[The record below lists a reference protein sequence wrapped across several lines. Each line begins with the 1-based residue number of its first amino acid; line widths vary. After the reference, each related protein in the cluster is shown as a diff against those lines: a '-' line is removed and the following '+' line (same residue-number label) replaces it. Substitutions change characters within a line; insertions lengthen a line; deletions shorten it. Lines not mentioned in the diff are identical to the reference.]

1 VEKGDDMVAER
12 NRPGNST
19 GHDWVESAVRRIKK
33 SDISI
38 LILFFLVLGG
48 IWLFTAIA
56 NEVLE
61 GETAHFDESLLLMMR
76 NPADHHDPLGPR
88 WLEELGRDITALG
101 GMGIL
106 TMFTFLTAG
115 YLLMLGKR
123 RAAIFALLAIGGGF
137 AMSAMLKHGYDRPR
151 PDLVPHITYVYTR
164 SFPSGHSMG
173 AAVTYLTL
181 GALLARI
188 HERKRLKIYFLSWAM
203 LLTFLVGVS
212 RIYMGVHWPTD
223 VLAGWVAGAVWAF
236 ACWLAALW
244 LQRQGYLEPSRR
256 TLNSE

>member
-1 VEKGDDMVAER
+1 MASDGDH
-12 NRPGNST
+12 PGRSKRLT
-19 GHDWVESAVRRIKK
+19 WFGAAVRRVKK
-33 SDISI
+33 SDTSI
-38 LILFFLVLGG
+38 LVLLFLVIGG
-48 IWLFTAIA
+48 IWLFTALA
-56 NEVLE
+56 DEVLE
-61 GETAHFDESLLLMMR
+61 GETSHVDETLLLMMR
-76 NPADHHDPLGPR
+76 NPTDHSDPLGPR

-106 TMFTFLTAG
+106 TLFTFLAAG

-123 RAAIFALLAIGGGF
+123 RAALLALLAIGGGF
-137 AMSAMLKHGYDRPR
+137 ALSVMLKHGFDRPR
-151 PDLVPHITYVYTR
+151 PDLVPHFTYVYTR

-173 AAVTYLTL
+173 AALTYLTL

-188 HERKRLKIYFLSWAM
+188 HERRRLKIYFLTWAM

-244 LQRQGYLEPSRR
+244 LQHKGFLEPAKRD
-256 TLNSE
+256 LNSD